1 MENKPKISYETLWK
15 FIIRPPRDEYTE
27 DLLGEQIFEYQN
39 KTYQFKDFT
48 LISSQGYKMKS
59 SFIEPMDFC
68 RPNIEMPVVVYLHGN
83 SSSRIEAL
91 NTAEVLLKQN
101 INLFC
106 IDFPGCGL
114 SEGKYIS
121 LGYHEKNDVK
131 IIIDFIENLPG
142 VGKIGLW
149 GRSMGAV
156 TTLLYAHKDNR
167 VNAICLDSPFEN
179 FKKLAKELTIK
190 QINLPGFV
198 IDGVLKIVR
207 NTIKGK
213 NGLDINKLNPIDVA
227 AKTFQPA
234 LFIHAMNDELINIQ
248 HSIDIFN
255 NYGGNKS
262 LKCCEKGGHNS
273 KRSQKIKKEIGEFFY
288 KYLLTNASED
298 ENKENNII
306 HAYNEVND
314 SDNYIDDDELEYMY
328 DEDFIV
334 NQICLMTA
342 NGTENNNNNNEINN
356 VNNINVGIDKDE
368 NYKNKINKNKER
380 IKNNEEKEKNQMKE
394 MKEVLMQI
402 NDNIENDDFNINNDN
417 ENDEQ
422 KIDKSEE
429 KNEDDIKNGEN
440 ENEKENEH
448 NINNEAFD
456 QEIQEEEY
464 KNNDENVNDN
474 LKKPDENLENGGN
487 SK

>member
-15 FIIRPPRDEYTE
+15 FIIRPPRDDYTE
-27 DLLGEQIFEYQN
+27 DLLGEKIFEYQN
-39 KTYQFKDFT
+39 KTYQRKDYT
-48 LISSQGYKMKS
+48 LISSEGYNMKC

-68 RPNIEMPVVVYLHGN
+68 RPNIEMPVVLYLHGN

-142 VGKIGLW
+142 VGKIGIW

-156 TTLLYAHKDNR
+156 TTLLYSYKDYR
-167 VNAICLDSPFEN
+167 ISAICLDSPFEN

-198 IDGVLKIVR
+198 IDGILKIVR

-213 NGLDINKLNPIDVA
+213 NGLDINKLNPIEVA
-227 AKTFQPA
+227 PKSFQPA

-255 NYGGNKS
+255 NYGGTKS

-273 KRSQKIKKEIGEFFY
+273 KRSQKIKKEIGDFFY

-298 ENKENNII
+298 ENKENCII
-306 HAYNEVND
+306 HNYNEINND
-314 SDNYIDDDELEYMY
+314 ADNDNYLDDDELECMY

-334 NQICLMTA
+334 SQICQMTA
-342 NGTENNNNNNEINN
+342 NGTENNNNDNI
-356 VNNINVGIDKDE
+356 NNINMGLDKNE
-368 NYKNKINKNKER
+368 SHQNKINKNKER

-394 MKEVLMQI
+394 IKEVLMQI
-402 NDNIENDDFNINNDN
+402 NNNIENDDFNINNEN

-422 KIDKSEE
+422 KTDKDDN
-429 KNEDDIKNGEN
+429 KNNDGIKN
-440 ENEKENEH
+440 KENEEENDN
-448 NINNEAFD
+448 NINNETNELET
-456 QEIQEEEY
+456 QEEY
-464 KNNDENVNDN
+464 KNNDENINDI
-474 LKKPDENLENGGN
+474 LKKSNDHLENGGN
-487 SK
+487 NE